1 MVTATTGR
9 PGRWCSDACRVA
21 AFRRRHR
28 QLRGSQE
35 VMGSSR
41 RDDWP
46 TPPAFFR
53 EQEAQFGPFDLD
65 PCATPDNAKCAR
77 YFTREDDGLDQE
89 WTGRVFMNPPYGK
102 TLGAWMRKA
111 WEAAQNG
118 AELVVCLVPVRSDT
132 GWWHEFAARGEVTL
146 LPGRLR
152 FGEGVNPA
160 PFPSAVVVFRSSERG
175 TKQAV
180 LSRG

>member
-1 MVTATTGR
+1 MGRSTSTLAARLTTR
-9 PGRWCSDACRVA
+9 SALDTSRAKT
-21 AFRRRHR
+21 
-28 QLRGSQE
+28 
-35 VMGSSR
+35 MGSPR
-41 RDDWP
+41 NGR
-46 TPPAFFR
+46 
-53 EQEAQFGPFDLD
+53 
-65 PCATPDNAKCAR
+65 
-77 YFTREDDGLDQE
+77 
-89 WTGRVFMNPPYGK
+89 GRVFMNPPYGK

-160 PFPSAVVVFRSSERG
+160 PFPSAVVVFRNA
-175 TKQAV
+175 QAVPKLAAQEV